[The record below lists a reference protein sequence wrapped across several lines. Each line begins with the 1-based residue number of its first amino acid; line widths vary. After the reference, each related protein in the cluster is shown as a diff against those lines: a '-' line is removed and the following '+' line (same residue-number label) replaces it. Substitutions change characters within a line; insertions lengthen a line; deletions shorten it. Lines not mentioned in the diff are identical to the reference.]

1 MSAHRRLFTAAALA
15 ATTVLT
21 LTAFSGPASAAGS
34 AARSSGHDVALCGNS
49 ESESDIAPKMIGLNK
64 SADGRWTGVIKL
76 TNTSRQNCVMYGPA
90 DLRTDHTSGEFTRLT
105 TGVLGDGIFSTDRA
119 HGTVVPVGHSV
130 YQPVTWLSSP
140 PIAPNASCTTGNLLV
155 LFRNE
160 GVLALPIPVFKD
172 ARFCPSGEIGS
183 PQVLIGV
190 PKTTLADAQAQLHGL
205 DAA

>member
-15 ATTVLT
+15 ASTVLT
-21 LTAFSGPASAAGS
+21 LTAFSGPAIAAGS
-34 AARSSGHDVALCGNS
+34 PAQSSGADVALCGNS
-49 ESESDIAPKMIGLNK
+49 ELESDIAPKMIGLHE
-64 SADGRWTGVIKL
+64 SAGSRWSGVVKL
-76 TNTSRQNCVMYGPA
+76 TNTSAQDCVMYGPA

-119 HGTVVPVGHSV
+119 HGTVVPVGRSV

-155 LFRNE
+155 MVRNG
-160 GVLALPIPVFKD
+160 GVLTLPIPVKD
-172 ARFCPSGEIGS
+172 GRFCPSGDIDS

-190 PKTTLADAQAQLHGL
+190 PQRTQVDALAQLQNLGIK
-205 DAA
+205 

>member
-34 AARSSGHDVALCGNS
+34 TARSSGEDVALCGNS
-49 ESESDIAPKMIGLNK
+49 EQESDIAAEMIGLDG
-64 SADGRWTGVIKL
+64 SAGGRWNGVIKL
-76 TNTSRQNCVMYGPA
+76 TNTSGQDCVMYGAA
-90 DLRTDHTSGEFTRLT
+90 DLRTDHTSGEFTKLT

-119 HGTVVPVGHSV
+119 HGTVLRVGRSV

-140 PIAPNASCTTGNLLV
+140 PVAPNASCTTGDHLV
-155 LFRNE
+155 LVRNE
-160 GVLALPIPVFKD
+160 EVLVLPVPVKD
-172 ARFCPSGEIGS
+172 GRYCPSGELGS

-190 PKTTLADAQAQLHGL
+190 PQTTLADAQAQLPSL